1 MTTQQQPTTHRK
13 KLIEVDLPL
22 DAINAESSREK
33 SIRHG
38 HPSTLHLW
46 WARRPLAS
54 CRAVIFASMVDDPSA
69 CPDEFPTPEA
79 VRAERRRL
87 HELISE
93 LVKWENTDE
102 RKPEARALLNSA
114 RYEIARSVARSRSEP
129 LPRDCSRDNPAATLR
144 YLADSAKPIYDPFAG
159 GGSIPLEA
167 QRLGL
172 KAIASD
178 LNPVA
183 VLINKALIELPHK
196 FANRPP
202 VNPAADPI
210 GMLTGKSIGR
220 GKNRK
225 PEIIA
230 WRGAAGLANDI
241 RYYGNWM
248 RQQAFD
254 KIGHLYPKA
263 KLPDGTEATVIAWLW
278 ARTVPCNNPLCGAD
292 MPLLTTFQVS
302 KKTNNKHWLK
312 PIVHRDTQPPT
323 ISFEVQPEP
332 EDAPDNWRPEGVPP
346 AGRTIIRGGKG
357 ATCLACGDGVPHA
370 YIREQSMA
378 KAGNMNVKMTCIVA
392 EGNRKRLFAAPTA
405 EYTQTAHSAKPR
417 WRPTQK
423 MPTTAYLVSGRGY
436 GIENWHQLFTER
448 QLVALTTFIE
458 LTSDAAALAR
468 EHGADEQ
475 YANAIQTYLA
485 LAVGRLSNGNSSFGV
500 WHAIRENIEGPFGRQ
515 AIPMVWDFPEA
526 NPFSNSSKNWT
537 GMLEGVIKTL
547 QRLPADVNAGKSIQA
562 DATTTIFADSGPVIV
577 TDPPY
582 YDNISYAELSDFFYV
597 WLRHLLRDAYPDMFA
612 GILAPLQEEM
622 IAAPR
627 FEKKD
632 GESAK
637 ERFERLMNQTLQLI
651 RQHCTPE
658 FPSSIYY
665 AYKQQEETRQS
676 VTSTGWDTMLSAII
690 DAGFQITGTW
700 PMRTEMGGGR
710 KVGTNALASSVVL
723 VCRPRPEDA
732 PFANRNEFI
741 SALEAELPDALNQLT
756 QGHIAPVDLAQAAI
770 GPGMEIYSRYSSVS
784 TIAGVE
790 VTVRDALENINRVIE
805 EYHRREQ
812 GELDEE
818 SQFCLTWL
826 EQHGYRAG
834 PYGAAELLSQAKNVS
849 IDALRDS
856 HRLLTAA
863 SGAVQL
869 LDPDEYHHYERDN
882 PSAPMTAWEGC
893 FRMLWHLHHEQGEFI
908 DGCAE
913 VAAQMVGASESV
925 ERLARLLYAHYDRK
939 RDSQNA
945 VLFNNLVSE
954 WREIS
959 TRAANLLRQERQ
971 AALGL

>member
-1 MTTQQQPTTHRK
+1 MTAAQQPTTHRK

-202 VNPAADPI
+202 VNPDADPI

-230 WRGAAGLANDI
+230 WRGAAGLAADI

-248 RQQAFD
+248 RQQAFNR
-254 KIGHLYPKA
+254 IGSLYPKA
-263 KLPDGTEATVIAWLW
+263 KLPDGGEATVIAWLW

-292 MPLLTTFQVS
+292 IPLLTTFQVS
-302 KKTNNKHWLK
+302 KKTNNKHWIRPL
-312 PIVHRDTQPPT
+312 VHRDTQPPT

-332 EDAPDNWRPEGVPP
+332 KDAPDNWRPEGVPP
-346 AGRTIIRGGKG
+346 EGRTLIRGGKG
-357 ATCLACGDGVPHA
+357 ARCLACADGVDHP
-370 YIREQSMA
+370 YIREQS
-378 KAGNMNVKMTCIVA
+378 KAGNMRVIMTCIAA
-392 EGNRKRLFAAPTA
+392 EGDRKRLFVSPTDDHIEAA
-405 EYTQTAHSAKPR
+405 QNAKPR

-423 MPTTAYLVSGRGY
+423 MPATSYKVSSLAYGT
-436 GIENWHQLFTER
+436 ENWHELFTDR
-448 QLVALTTFIE
+448 QLTTLTTFSD
-458 LTSDAAALAR
+458 LTANAAALAR

-475 YANAIQTYLA
+475 YANIIKTYLA
-485 LAVGRLSNGNSSFGV
+485 LAIGRLADSGCSYATWQNMGDKVAHVF
-500 WHAIRENIEGPFGRQ
+500 ARQ
-515 AIPMVWDFPEA
+515 AIPMVWDFAEA
-526 NPFSNSSKNWT
+526 NPFSSSSQNWM
-537 GMLEGVIKTL
+537 GQIEWVSKVVERFPL
-547 QRLPADVNAGKSIQA
+547 DVNPGKAHQA
-562 DATTTIFADSGPVIV
+562 NATTTIHAQSGPVIV

-582 YDNISYAELSDFFYV
+582 YDNISYAELSDFFYI
-597 WLRHLLRDAYPDMFA
+597 WLRPLLRDAYPDLFA
-612 GILAPLQEEM
+612 SILVPTQEEM

-627 FEKKD
+627 FDKKQ
-632 GESAK
+632 GENSK
-637 ERFERLMNQTLQLI
+637 ERFERLMNQTLRLI
-651 RQHCTPE
+651 RQRCTPE
-658 FPSSIYY
+658 FPSSIFY
-665 AYKQQEETRQS
+665 AYKQQEETRRG
-676 VTSTGWDTMLSAII
+676 VTSTGWDTMLTAIVK
-690 DAGFQITGTW
+690 AGFQIIGTW
-700 PMRTEMGGGR
+700 PMRTERAARSNSMGAN
-710 KVGTNALASSVVL
+710 TLASSVIL

-971 AALGL
+971 AALGI

>member
-1 MTTQQQPTTHRK
+1 MTTQQPATHRK

-102 RKPEARALLNSA
+102 RNPEARALLNSA

-129 LPRDCSRDNPAATLR
+129 LPRDCHRDNPAATLR

-202 VNPAADPI
+202 VNPDADPI

-230 WRGAAGLANDI
+230 WRGAAGLADDI

-248 RQQAFD
+248 RQQAFNR
-254 KIGHLYPKA
+254 IGSLYPKA
-263 KLPDGTEATVIAWLW
+263 KLPDGGEATVIAWLW
-278 ARTVPCNNPLCGAD
+278 ARTVPCPNPICGAD
-292 MPLLTTFQVS
+292 MPLVTTFWAT
-302 KKTNNKHWLK
+302 KKRNNRHWIK
-312 PIVHRDTQPPT
+312 PIVNHETQPPT
-323 ISFEVQPEP
+323 ISFEIQ
-332 EDAPDNWRPEGVPP
+332 DNSAGVPQTQNTMM
-346 AGRTIIRGGKG
+346 GDGKG
-357 ATCLACGDGVPHA
+357 AICIACGSGVSQGF
-370 YIREQSMA
+370 IREQSRDGTMGETMIA
-378 KAGNMNVKMTCIVA
+378 IVA
-392 EGNRKRLFAAPTA
+392 EGERKRIFISPDEVHVNASYSCKS
-405 EYTQTAHSAKPR
+405 E
-417 WRPTQK
+417 WRPTQRL
-423 MPTTAYLVSGRGY
+423 PSDILGSNVPGY
-436 GIENWHQLFTER
+436 GITHWHQLFSDR
-448 QLVALTTFIE
+448 QLVCLTEFCDVLRDLRLNLTEKGIE
-458 LTSDAAALAR
+458 QAYIDVLCTYLGLGIGR
-468 EHGADEQ
+468 M
-475 YANAIQTYLA
+475 ANACCKSARWQNSGDFVAGVFA
-485 LAVGRLSNGNSSFGV
+485 LQV
-500 WHAIRENIEGPFGRQ
+500 
-515 AIPMVWDFPEA
+515 IPMLMDFAEV
-526 NPFSNSSKNWT
+526 NPFSKSTQNWMGQIEWIART
-537 GMLEGVIKTL
+537 VE
-547 QRLPADVNAGKSIQA
+547 RLPAYLQIGDVHQA
-562 DATTTIFADSGPVIV
+562 DATKTIYADNGPVIV

-582 YDNISYAELSDFFYV
+582 YDNISYADLSNFFYV
-597 WLRHLLRDAYPDMFA
+597 WLRPALRDTYPQLFA
-612 GILAPLQEEM
+612 SIITPAEEEM

-627 FEKKD
+627 FDKKD

-637 ERFERLMNQTLQLI
+637 ERFERLMNETLQMI
-651 RQHCTPE
+651 RERCSPE
-658 FPSSIYY
+658 FPSSIFY
-665 AYKQQEETRQS
+665 AYKQQEETRHG
-676 VTSTGWDTMLSAII
+676 VTSTGWDTMLTALVE
-690 DAGFQITGTW
+690 AGFQIIGTW
-700 PMRTEMGGGR
+700 PMRTERTGR
-710 KVGTNALASSVVL
+710 SRQLGSNALASSVIL

-741 SALEAELPDALNQLT
+741 SALEAELPPRLNQLT

-869 LDPDEYHHYERDN
+869 LDPDEYHHYERQR

-913 VAAQMVGASESV
+913 VAAQMVGASESI